1 MKTSTSAFF
10 ASAALALAAAL
21 CSCSNARFYSGF
33 KPSQAVGEMA
43 LLGPVSHQFYI
54 DAKNNEDY
62 SDSLS
67 VISEDLLADLTV
79 QLGMPVMDR
88 FIMDEEQMDE
98 AVNFMLYLDSNSY
111 KTVGEVQIPSV
122 LDSLLES
129 QGYRYGLLMY
139 SRGMTRD
146 RANYVNSAVKQ
157 AAFGGVLSL
166 VIAVATLCMVVPIY
180 TPSEAQFS
188 SSVYVALL
196 DAVTD
201 RVVFY
206 SYADPQERNP
216 LDEKHMRSQLT
227 EVLRDYLKQKLVPG
241 QTP

>member
-1 MKTSTSAFF
+1 MKTGTSAFF
-10 ASAALALAAAL
+10 ASTALALAAAL

-54 DAKNNEDY
+54 DGKNNEEY

-67 VISEDLLADLTV
+67 VISEDLLTDLTV
-79 QLGMPVMDR
+79 QLGMPVMER
-88 FIMDEEQMDE
+88 FIMNEEQTDE
-98 AVNFMLYLDSNSY
+98 AVDFMLYLDSNSSQA
-111 KTVGEVQIPSV
+111 VGETPIPPV
-122 LDSLLES
+122 LDDLLES
-129 QGYRYGLLMY
+129 EGYRYGLLMY

-146 RANYVNSAVKQ
+146 RSNYVNSVVKHAV
-157 AAFGGVLSL
+157 FGVVLSV
-166 VIAVATLCMVVPIY
+166 VIAVATLGMVVPIY
-180 TPSEAQFS
+180 TFGSAQYT

-196 DAVTD
+196 DAVSN

-216 LDEKHMRSQLT
+216 FDERHMRSQLT
-227 EVLRDYLKQKLVPG
+227 EVLSDWLKQ
-241 QTP
+241 